1 MKKRVGQKMVT
12 YNGRAKPAKLK
23 WGCFDKA

>member
-1 MKKRVGQKMVT
+1 MKKPVEQKGVT